1 MPLDYDRA
9 AKILL
14 EEFGCAETALLGGAS
29 LACDEAW
36 IPYLDAIFTTYVQAY
51 REALIGCA
59 LARLLDRTVDIRL
72 PYVNQGDHAYNGR
85 TLDERV
91 VNPFLQANQI
101 PCSKGPFLAAFRR
114 SVRFD
119 VTTREGLRDKTG
131 YDAFLALVAEL
142 EQSNTDDRIR
152 CLLQCLLYRFAKLR
166 EASEVQLSRVQR
178 LSLEQFERLIGI
190 LLAAPSGGRIPV
202 ILVVAALHTINDFF
216 LAGWKIEY
224 QDINVADSQTGAGGD
239 VTVKKDGAILFA
251 AEITE
256 RPLLRDRVVQTFH
269 TKIAPNG
276 IADYLFFV
284 RLESLAE
291 DARQVARQYFA
302 QGHEVSFLAIKDW
315 ITMQLATVG
324 AKGRALFLKHIL
336 QLFGASSI
344 PRSVKVAWNQSV
356 ANLMEV

>member
-1 MPLDYDRA
+1 MPLDYERA
-9 AKILL
+9 ARILV
-14 EEFGCAETALLGGAS
+14 EEFGHAESVSLGEAS
-29 LACDEAW
+29 LTCDESW
-36 IPYLDAIFTTYVQAY
+36 IPYLDALFATSVQAY
-51 REALIGCA
+51 REALLGCI
-59 LARLLDRTVDIRL
+59 LARLLDHAIDIRL
-72 PYVNQGDHAYNGR
+72 PYVNQGDRAYNGR

-119 VTTREGLRDKTG
+119 ATTREGLRDKAG
-131 YDAFLALVAEL
+131 YDAFLTLVAEL
-142 EQSNTDDRIR
+142 ERLNTDDRAR

-166 EASEVQLSRVQR
+166 EASEVPLSRVQR
-178 LSLEQFERLIGI
+178 LSLEQFDRLIGI

-202 ILVVAALHTINDFF
+202 ILVVAALRTINDFF
-216 LAGWKIEY
+216 LAGWEIEY

-239 VTVKKDGAILFA
+239 ITIKKDGVVLFA

-284 RLESLAE
+284 RLENLAE

-324 AKGRALFLKHIL
+324 AKGRGLFLKHIL
-336 QLFGASSI
+336 QLFGASSM
-344 PRSVKVAWNQSV
+344 PRSLKVAWNQSI
-356 ANLMEV
+356 ANLMDA